1 MEEQG
6 VDFWWLDWQSGG
18 LSKVEG
24 LDPLW
29 VLNHYHYLDS
39 GRDGKRPMTF
49 SRYAGPGSHRYP
61 VGFSGDTIVTWA
73 SLAFQPYFTATAS
86 NIGYGMWSH
95 DIGGHMMGIKDDEM
109 AGRWLQ
115 FGVFSPVMRLHS
127 SNSEFNAKEPW
138 RYRKDI
144 ADMMKDF
151 LRLRHRLVPYL
162 YTMNYRAYEEDLPLV
177 LPMYYDYPEA
187 REAYEVPNEYFFGSQ
202 LLCAPITA
210 PQISRL
216 NVGKVKAWLPEGT
229 WYDVFTGM
237 RYRGGRMMNMYRGL
251 SSFPVLVKAGAIIP
265 MTEELESIQK
275 NPVKMCLHVYPGGEG
290 SFLLYE
296 DDNETEDYKKGSF
309 VKTPVTFSWN
319 SEEKTAELVI
329 KAPQGNRELL
339 PEKRNWKVIF
349 HGIEPCQTEAAAE
362 LSWEGFPET
371 TVRILEAG
379 ESSLGEITYDRKNA
393 SLCCDLGE
401 QDPAKEIRILLRD
414 IKEKENDIAACAFD
428 FLNQAEI
435 EFVLK
440 DILYQMIREGEDK
453 TILLSRLQAMELD
466 PELLGVLT
474 EIITA

>member
-1 MEEQG
+1 
-6 VDFWWLDWQSGG
+6 
-18 LSKVEG
+18 
-24 LDPLW
+24 
-29 VLNHYHYLDS
+29 
-39 GRDGKRPMTF
+39 
-49 SRYAGPGSHRYP
+49 
-61 VGFSGDTIVTWA
+61 
-73 SLAFQPYFTATAS
+73 
-86 NIGYGMWSH
+86 
-95 DIGGHMMGIKDDEM
+95 
-109 AGRWLQ
+109 
-115 FGVFSPVMRLHS
+115 
-127 SNSEFNAKEPW
+127 
-138 RYRKDI
+138 
-144 ADMMKDF
+144 
-151 LRLRHRLVPYL
+151 
-162 YTMNYRAYEEDLPLV
+162 
-177 LPMYYDYPEA
+177 MYYDYPEA

-216 NVGKVKAWLPEGT
+216 NVGKVKVWLPEGT

-275 NPVKMCLHVYPGGEG
+275 NPIKMCLHVYPGGEG

-453 TILLSRLQAMELD
+453 TILLSQLQAMELD